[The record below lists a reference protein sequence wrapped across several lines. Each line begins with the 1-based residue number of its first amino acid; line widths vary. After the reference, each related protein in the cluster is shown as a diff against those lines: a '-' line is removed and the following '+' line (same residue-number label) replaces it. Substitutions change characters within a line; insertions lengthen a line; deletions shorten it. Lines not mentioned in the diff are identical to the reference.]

1 MGMERK
7 VLIIDGMTCINCQ
20 NKIEQELKNTAGIS
34 KVQVSYSKGQAEI
47 EFNPEIVTLN
57 RIAAIIEKLDYT
69 VIDKKQADS
78 LKWVRRIGTLAVI
91 ILLYYLLQHFGILNL
106 LVPSMLADSQ
116 MSYGML
122 FIVGLLTSVHCIAM
136 CGGIHL
142 SQCIPS
148 RNAENTSSSRI
159 NVIMPSVLYN
169 AGRVVSYTA
178 VGFVL
183 GGAGMILTGG
193 SGSGMPLLLQGIL
206 KITAGLF
213 MVIMG
218 INMLGIFPALRKLQ
232 IRFPRKSVI
241 KINQKKRKEKRPFVV
256 GLLNGLMPCGPMQSM
271 QIIALGSGNPISG
284 TLAMLMFSLGTV
296 PLMLG
301 LGSLVSALGKKY
313 TKLVM
318 QTGAILV
325 VVLGLAMLSQ
335 GAGLAGIRLDRIS
348 QVSDGAKELDTAV
361 IAQSGN
367 IQYVESNLDF
377 GTYPE
382 ITVYTGIPVKWTINV
397 PEEVING
404 CNYKM
409 IVKTYGITHEFTPG
423 KNVIEFTPGE
433 PGTVQY
439 TCWMGMIYG
448 EINVVDKQGE

>member
-20 NKIEQELKNTAGIS
+20 NKMEQELKNTAGIS

-183 GGAGMILTGG
+183 GGAGMILA
-193 SGSGMPLLLQGIL
+193 GM
-206 KITAGLF
+206 
-213 MVIMG
+213 
-218 INMLGIFPALRKLQ
+218 
-232 IRFPRKSVI
+232 
-241 KINQKKRKEKRPFVV
+241 
-256 GLLNGLMPCGPMQSM
+256 
-271 QIIALGSGNPISG
+271 NP
-284 TLAMLMFSLGTV
+284 V
-296 PLMLG
+296 
-301 LGSLVSALGKKY
+301 
-313 TKLVM
+313 
-318 QTGAILV
+318 
-325 VVLGLAMLSQ
+325 
-335 GAGLAGIRLDRIS
+335 RIS
-348 QVSDGAKELDTAV
+348 QGSHNTAEFDTAV
-361 IAQSGN
+361 IAQSGD

-397 PEEVING
+397 PEDVING

-423 KNVIEFTPGE
+423 TEDKSAGSKNTAAQSTASTENAAAASYITPAVENGQLAIDI
-433 PGTVQY
+433 GTLTEHPLYVNYDSNGTNIQMIAVNASDGSARLSLNTCQTCNPSPKAYFKERSGKLVCQNCGNVFKMDSVGGTAGGCNPMNIQY
-439 TCWMGMIYG
+439 TVADGKITV
-448 EINVVDKQGE
+448 NTADLDSHAKQFSSWSGPVE

>member
-116 MSYGML
+116 MSYSML

-159 NVIMPSVLYN
+159 NVIMPSVRYN

-241 KINQKKRKEKRPFVV
+241 KINQKKRTEKRPFVV

>member
-1 MGMERK
+1 
-7 VLIIDGMTCINCQ
+7 
-20 NKIEQELKNTAGIS
+20 
-34 KVQVSYSKGQAEI
+34 
-47 EFNPEIVTLN
+47 
-57 RIAAIIEKLDYT
+57 
-69 VIDKKQADS
+69 
-78 LKWVRRIGTLAVI
+78 
-91 ILLYYLLQHFGILNL
+91 
-106 LVPSMLADSQ
+106 
-116 MSYGML
+116 
-122 FIVGLLTSVHCIAM
+122 
-136 CGGIHL
+136 
-142 SQCIPS
+142 
-148 RNAENTSSSRI
+148 
-159 NVIMPSVLYN
+159 
-169 AGRVVSYTA
+169 
-178 VGFVL
+178 
-183 GGAGMILTGG
+183 
-193 SGSGMPLLLQGIL
+193 
-206 KITAGLF
+206 

-241 KINQKKRKEKRPFVV
+241 KINQKKRTEKRPFVV

-284 TLAMLMFSLGTV
+284 ALAMLMFSLGTV

-318 QTGAILV
+318 QTGAIVV

-335 GAGLAGIRLDRIS
+335 GAGLAGIRLDRIT

-397 PEEVING
+397 PEDVING

-423 KNVIEFTPGE
+423 TEDKSAGSKNTAAQSTVSTENAAAASYITPAVENGQLAIDI
-433 PGTVQY
+433 GTLTEHPLYVNYDSNGTNIQMIAVNASDGSARLSLNTCQTCNPSPKAYFKERSGKLVCQNCGNVFKMDSVGGTAGGCNPMNIQY
-439 TCWMGMIYG
+439 TVADGKITVNTADLDSHAKLFSSWSGPV
-448 EINVVDKQGE
+448 E